1 MKSVIGQFS
10 KASKGEISDQE
21 VTRAKWVMLKTTVVQ
36 LTWPIL
42 STPPPPLSEVLLQG
56 KLASIFLCAGLSS
69 QLDVPLG
76 VACSVHLV
84 VPSFST
90 AVPGMTL
97 IPVDSILL
105 WVPPQCMLVD
115 TTVWFSEGV
124 PNLTPI
130 LPSDLDVDYF
140 LFSFCYTF
148 LQSFWPVYGVNCV
161 ERIFLKVTFLLFL
174 D

>member
-42 STPPPPLSEVLLQG
+42 SRPSGALIQG
-56 KLASIFLCAGLSS
+56 KLASMFLCARLSS

-76 VACSVHLV
+76 VACPVHLV

-97 IPVDSILL
+97 IPVGSILL
-105 WVPPQCMLVD
+105 
-115 TTVWFSEGV
+115 
-124 PNLTPI
+124 
-130 LPSDLDVDYF
+130 
-140 LFSFCYTF
+140 
-148 LQSFWPVYGVNCV
+148 
-161 ERIFLKVTFLLFL
+161 
-174 D
+174 

>member
-42 STPPPPLSEVLLQG
+42 STPPPPSEVLLQG

-76 VACSVHLV
+76 VACPVHLV

-97 IPVDSILL
+97 IPVGSILL

-115 TTVWFSEGV
+115 TEGV

>member
-1 MKSVIGQFS
+1 MSHVKNNSG
-10 KASKGEISDQE
+10 
-21 VTRAKWVMLKTTVVQ
+21 TTY
-36 LTWPIL
+36 LTYSL
-42 STPPPPLSEVLLQG
+42 QPPPPPSEVLLQG

-76 VACSVHLV
+76 VACPVHLV

-90 AVPGMTL
+90 AVPEMTL
-97 IPVDSILL
+97 IPVGSILL

-115 TTVWFSEGV
+115 TTIWFSEGV

-148 LQSFWPVYGVNCV
+148 LQSF
-161 ERIFLKVTFLLFL
+161 
-174 D
+174 